1 MKKLLIALILSM
13 LVLSGCGLF
22 GKNHAW
28 KEAQQENPLQIPPG
42 LDRPSTSAALTIPP
56 PSNTASATA
65 AQQAPAPANAPA
77 ASGSPM
83 QMHMAEDVADA
94 YTRVGVALQQG
105 GLGTVTGQDAAQH
118 VYELSIDTGP
128 ELGSSQSFLQKH
140 FSNLNQPQAETQ
152 SDDDAS
158 ASALTAD
165 QGSATTVTLTVSPA
179 KSGSG
184 SIVRAQGNPK
194 QAVHVISVLRGR
206 LGG

>member
-1 MKKLLIALILSM
+1 MKKLLITLTLST

-42 LDRPSTSAALTIPP
+42 LDRPSTSAALSIPP
-56 PSNTASATA
+56 PSNTSSAAA
-65 AQQAPAPANAPA
+65 AQQAPAQANAPA
-77 ASGSPM
+77 AGTNPM
-83 QMHMAEDVADA
+83 QMHMAEDVASA

-105 GLGTVTGQDAAQH
+105 GLGTVTAQDAAQH
-118 VYELSIDTGP
+118 AYELSIDTAP

-140 FSNLNQPQAETQ
+140 FSNLNQPKDDAQ
-152 SDDDAS
+152 SDDAS
-158 ASALTAD
+158 GSALTAD
-165 QGSATTVTLTVSPA
+165 QGKVTTVTLTVSPA

-184 SIVRAQGNPK
+184 SIVRAQGNTK